1 MVDNPPAG
9 NQRIIPYLAYADAP
23 AAVEFLCKA
32 YGFEAGV
39 QMEMGDGVLGHAEL
53 HLGDNVVFL
62 STAFAEMGH
71 ASPKDLAAV
80 HGQVMIYVDDVDAH
94 YEHARA
100 AGAEI
105 AEEIADQFYGDR
117 NYRTVDPEGHH
128 WIFTQHIRDVSP
140 EELKAAA
147 AGAAGQ

>member
-1 MVDNPPAG
+1 MVENPPAG

-32 YGFEAGV
+32 YGFEAGM
-39 QMEMGDGVLGHAEL
+39 QMEMGEGVLGHAEL

-71 ASPKDLAAV
+71 ASPKDLAGV
-80 HGQVMIYVDDVDAH
+80 HAQVMIYVDDVDAH
-94 YEHARA
+94 YAHARA
-100 AGAEI
+100 AGARI
-105 AEEIADQFYGDR
+105 AEELADQFYGDR

-128 WIFTQHIRDVSP
+128 WIFTQHVRDVSP

>member
-1 MVDNPPAG
+1 MVDNPPAD
-9 NQRIIPYLAYADAP
+9 NQRIIPYLSYADAP
-23 AAVEFLCKA
+23 AAVEFLCRA

-128 WIFTQHIRDVSP
+128 WIFTQHVRDVSP

>member
-9 NQRIIPYLAYADAP
+9 NQRIIPYLSYADAP

>member
-71 ASPKDLAAV
+71 ASPKDLTAV

-128 WIFTQHIRDVSP
+128 WIFSQHIRDVSP

>member
-23 AAVEFLCKA
+23 AAVEFLCRA

-128 WIFTQHIRDVSP
+128 WIFTQHVRDVSP

>member
-53 HLGDNVVFL
+53 HLGANVVFL